1 MNSIVVFGRVT
12 KEVEVKSTSSGLS
25 YARFNVASKSSMK
38 DEKGEY
44 KTNFF
49 TCVAWREKADRLA
62 KFIKKGDQL
71 VVKGSLNSRDYE
83 KNGEKNTIWE
93 INVEDFAFVS
103 VDNIEKTPKELTPV
117 SEDDEDLPF

>member
-93 INVEDFAFVS
+93 MNVEDFAFVS
-103 VDNIEKTPKELTPV
+103 VDNVDKTPKELTPV
-117 SEDDEDLPF
+117 SEDEEDLPF